1 MRLMLPNPLTG
12 RKRLSKMF
20 FVNRAA
26 SLIAALLTVV
36 LLTACNGQVI
46 QRTDGSSSMRSFSVM
61 DLAKGDVDRVV
72 EIHQGEVIAILKTLT
87 LKLYR
92 RNPNEWRKSGLASA
106 DAATSA
112 LFAPLANWDL
122 NQQKNLPWKTV
133 LLEPWR
139 ADFGGDR
146 VKALMGGLLV
156 MHMAA
161 FNHQTEFY
169 LLTEVDAQ
177 KLYNAARNT
186 EAVVWKL
193 SNARNAQ
200 GELILV
206 SNSMEAGSAAN
217 LSFEREFGKLIGIQ
231 DTLAKII
238 EDKTNRAIR
247 FGVVNAA
254 SMIFL
259 PI

>member
-1 MRLMLPNPLTG
+1 M
-12 RKRLSKMF
+12 
-20 FVNRAA
+20 NRASA
-26 SLIAALLTVV
+26 LLACLLTAALLA
-36 LLTACNGQVI
+36 ACSGQPI
-46 QRTDGSSSMRSFSVM
+46 ARKDGSSSVRSFSM
-61 DLAKGDVDRVV
+61 KELAKGDVDTVI
-72 EIHQGEVIAILKTLT
+72 EIHQQEVIAILKTLT

-92 RNPNEWRKSGLASA
+92 RNPNEWRKSGFASA
-106 DAATSA
+106 NEAAA
-112 LFAPLANWDL
+112 AVFKPLDHWHLAP
-122 NQQKNLPWKTV
+122 QKNLPWETV

-139 ADFGGDR
+139 ADFAGDR
-146 VKALMGGLLV
+146 VKALMSGLLV

-161 FNHQTEFY
+161 FDHKSEFY

-193 SNARNAQ
+193 SSAKNPQ
-200 GELILV
+200 GDPVLL
-206 SNSMEAGSAAN
+206 SNGIDGNSVAN

-238 EDKTNRAIR
+238 EDKSNRAIR
-247 FGVVNAA
+247 FGVVNVA
-254 SMIFL
+254 SMVFL

>member
-1 MRLMLPNPLTG
+1 MNRTPALLACL
-12 RKRLSKMF
+12 LS
-20 FVNRAA
+20 
-26 SLIAALLTVV
+26 AALL
-36 LLTACNGQVI
+36 AGCGGQAI
-46 QRTDGSSSMRSFSVM
+46 QRKDGSSSARSFSVR
-61 DLAKGDVDRVV
+61 DLAKGDVDNVI
-72 EIHQGEVIAILKTLT
+72 EIHQQEVIAALKTLT

-92 RNPNEWRKSGLASA
+92 RNPAEWRKSGFASA
-106 DAATSA
+106 DAATAA
-112 LFAPLANWDL
+112 LFKPLEHWQL
-122 NQQKNLPWKTV
+122 EPQKNQPWESI
-133 LLEPWR
+133 LLDPWR
-139 ADFGGDR
+139 ADFAGDR
-146 VKALMGGLLV
+146 VRALMNGLLT

-200 GELILV
+200 GEPILL
-206 SNSMEAGSAAN
+206 SNGVDANGVAN

-231 DTLAKII
+231 DTLARIV
-238 EDKTNRAIR
+238 EDKGTRAIR
-247 FGVVNAA
+247 FGVVNLA